1 MVECSPEFS
10 QYLSQN
16 FPNTFVAAIFAGEI
30 GVKSVASE
38 QALGICTFWQSGL
51 PDYTCSEWI
60 ISFIEALLK
69 YGVIVDAEC
78 HLHAC
83 QNFLIWILLK
93 SCTHM
98 TLWSCLWEF
107 TEWPSR
113 LHLQFPCVSESLLKF
128 RVIEASLKYGDIAIF
143 IINAH
148 CHFHACQN
156 FLVWILLLR
165 YTHTCHCGLGRT
177 HYWCPW
183 IDLFCHSAQY
193 EE

>member
-1 MVECSPEFS
+1 MPLPWTTWSMVECSPEFS

-16 FPNTFVAAIFAGEI
+16 FPNIFVAAISAGEI

-83 QNFLIWILLK
+83 QNFLVLDPTLAIH
-93 SCTHM
+93 THM
-98 TLWSCLWEF
+98 SLWSWQNPLSVPLDWFVLSFCPIWGWLTYHF
-107 TEWPSR
+107 NPLPVLIATYTPISSF
-113 LHLQFPCVSESLLKF
+113 HLLPW
-128 RVIEASLKYGDIAIF
+128 
-143 IINAH
+143 
-148 CHFHACQN
+148 
-156 FLVWILLLR
+156 FLFSQWHVD
-165 YTHTCHCGLGRT
+165 G
-177 HYWCPW
+177 PW
-183 IDLFCHSAQY
+183 QPIWFG
-193 EE
+193 

>member
-107 TEWPSR
+107 AEWPSR
-113 LHLQFPCVSESLLKF
+113 LHLQFTCEW
-128 RVIEASLKYGDIAIF
+128 IIAEIPGYWS
-143 IINAH
+143 IAKIWGRR
-148 CHFHACQN
+148 HFHCRCSLSFPISMFARI
-156 FLVWILLLR
+156 F
-165 YTHTCHCGLGRT
+165 
-177 HYWCPW
+177 
-183 IDLFCHSAQY
+183 
-193 EE
+193 